1 MFQVF
6 SRRTTFKEP
15 CEKALLNI
23 NIRYTNIGFDH
34 PFDFNQLPPEVIRT
48 PGPSESLMPTG
59 RVRHRR
65 CERKQRRGKLD
76 ELKIWT
82 LTQRRLIDCNLM
94 FFTETWLNS
103 DVANSVVELGGRA
116 LFRADRS
123 AAATGKTR
131 AGGNCIYVNKAWCT
145 DSVVMVTHCSA
156 DLEFLIIKCR
166 PFYLPREFNCVYA
179 GIVYVPPDANANA
192 AMEVPCAAISKPQTD
207 QPNGAFI
214 VAGDFNHS
222 DLRSGLPKFFQNVSC
237 ITRGHR
243 TLDKV
248 YTNVANAYKATPL
261 PHLGQSDHLSLF
273 LLPKYTPV
281 IRRVTPATRS
291 VKIWMEGADSFLQ
304 QEFKLTDWSEYA
316 ARATTDSHINIDI
329 YTNSVLEHINSCVDR
344 VTSHR
349 TIITFPNQKPWMN
362 REVRLLLKAR
372 DAAFRSGDREA
383 YSSARANLRRG
394 ISMAKH
400 CYKQRIEEHF
410 SSSDPRRMWQGIQ
423 TLTDYKPPAVP
434 TIFKT
439 ATTVPVP
446 KHPTASAPNDFRP
459 VALTPII
466 SKCFERLVL
475 SHLKSCLPTTLDP
488 HQFAYRSNSL
498 NTGVPQGCVLS
509 PILYSLFTHD
519 CVPIHGSNTIIK
531 YADNTT
537 VTGLI
542 RDNDETAYRDEV
554 QHLSTWCHDN
564 NLTLNTQKT
573 KEIIMDLR
581 RSRSQA
587 HPPVYICGASVEQVT
602 SFKFLGT
609 HISRDLT
616 WSLNSSVLVKKAQQ
630 RLYFLRSLK
639 KVHLSPRILENFYR
653 CTIESILTN
662 GISVWYGNCCAADRK
677 ALQRVV
683 KMAQRITGTQLPTI
697 QDIYHKRCLGRARK
711 IINDVSHPNPG
722 LFPSSH
728 RAGATGASAP
738 APADSAPAPGAS
750 APAPAG
756 SAPAPA
762 GSAPTPA
769 DSAPAPADSA
779 PAPADSAP
787 APADSA
793 PAPADSAPTPA
804 DSAPAPADSAPA
816 PADSAPTPA
825 DSAPAPA
832 DSGTVFFMSLLFRIR
847 GCKVSLGTILPH
859 STLHVSLH
867 HEG

>member
-1 MFQVF
+1 MTKMASRAHREAQRLTSFCKLVF
-6 SRRTTFKEP
+6 IYLIISSFFARFTRANFSYSRQ
-15 CEKALLNI
+15 ALLDI

-34 PFDFNQLPPEVIRT
+34 PFDFNQLPPEMIRT
-48 PGPSESLMPTG
+48 PGPSESLVPTG
-59 RVRHRR
+59 RARR
-65 CERKQRRGKLD
+65 RRRERKQRRGKRGGLRAKLMLNPHRTVLPSVFLANVRSLAGKLD

-82 LTQRRLIDCNLM
+82 LTQRRHMDCNLM

-103 DVANSVVELGGRA
+103 DVANSVVELEGRA

-131 AGGNCIYVNKAWCT
+131 GGGNCIYVNKAWCT

-166 PFYLPREFNCVYA
+166 PFYLPREFNCVFA

-192 AMEVPCAAISKPQTD
+192 AMEVLCAAISKLQTD

-237 ITRGHR
+237 TTRGHR

-329 YTNSVLEHINSCVDR
+329 YTNSVLEHINNCVDR
-344 VTSHR
+344 VTSHK
-349 TIITFPNQKPWMN
+349 TIINFPNQKPWMN

-383 YSSARANLRRG
+383 YSSARANLRKG

-423 TLTDYKPPAVP
+423 TLTDYKPRSTVLANNSASLPDELNHFYARFDRGNMVVSSKTDP
-434 TIFKT
+434 PLHDHPLTLSTLNVRRTLSRT
-439 ATTVPVP
+439 ATIVPVP
-446 KHPTASAPNDFRP
+446 KHPTASALNDFRP

-475 SHLKSCLPTTLDP
+475 SHLKSCLPATLDP
-488 HQFAYRSNSL
+488 HQFAYRSNRSTEDAISTAPHTALTHLDCQNSYVRMLFIDFSAAFNTVIPSKLISKL
-498 NTGVPQGCVLS
+498 NHLGISTTLCNWISDFLTDRPQSVK
-509 PILYSLFTHD
+509 IL
-519 CVPIHGSNTIIK
+519 V
-531 YADNTT
+531 
-537 VTGLI
+537 
-542 RDNDETAYRDEV
+542 
-554 QHLSTWCHDN
+554 
-564 NLTLNTQKT
+564 
-573 KEIIMDLR
+573 
-581 RSRSQA
+581 
-587 HPPVYICGASVEQVT
+587 
-602 SFKFLGT
+602 
-609 HISRDLT
+609 
-616 WSLNSSVLVKKAQQ
+616 
-630 RLYFLRSLK
+630 
-639 KVHLSPRILENFYR
+639 NFYR
-653 CTIESILTN
+653 CTIESILSN

-697 QDIYHKRCLGRARK
+697 QDIYRKRCLGRARN
-711 IINDVSHPNPG
+711 IIKDVSHPNHG
-722 LFPSSH
+722 LFTLLPSDRRYRSL
-728 RAGATGASAP
+728 RSRTSRLR
-738 APADSAPAPGAS
+738 SRTS
-750 APAPAG
+750 RLKN
-756 SAPAPA
+756 S
-762 GSAPTPA
+762 
-769 DSAPAPADSA
+769 
-779 PAPADSAP
+779 
-787 APADSA
+787 
-793 PAPADSAPTPA
+793 
-804 DSAPAPADSAPA
+804 
-816 PADSAPTPA
+816 
-825 DSAPAPA
+825 
-832 DSGTVFFMSLLFRIR
+832 FF
-847 GCKVSLGTILPH
+847 
-859 STLHVSLH
+859 
-867 HEG
+867 HEA